1 MQLAS
6 VPKLLTCSDDTRT
19 RARTSVRTIS
29 MRGLF
34 KAIVHILGLGALA
47 LVSVEL
53 VFDSGSRGFL
63 AFDQSIL
70 FDGGYRIFLG
80 QIPYRDFF
88 IPTGPVPFWIQGFF
102 FQLFS
107 VNYSAY
113 LLHAAI
119 ANLLAVLS
127 AYLWV
132 RCIYPESF
140 GYALLAAAVTAF
152 WFYPPLGTPWFE
164 QTAFLFH
171 FLASLLLFYG
181 FRLAERKRVWT
192 AVLVGASGWMTGL
205 AFLSKQNAGLLSV
218 AACTAIIVVA
228 APGGVRTRFRFLGSF
243 LTGLT
248 AVALVFGAWLWRFS
262 HPGNFWIYFFVI
274 PHEEGMRRIAG
285 ATIHRFLLEEFSA
298 AGANRAVVLAC
309 FLAAATALVI
319 HARFR
324 LVKRSGLGEPGIL
337 AATTVVTLYLLQ
349 ALFNQVTLNEPEIGF
364 PFGGVILALG
374 ALLVRDLVET
384 GSGVVVAEASSKD
397 SVRLALLPV
406 LAISA
411 ALLLIQQ
418 GWEVSQSR
426 IAHDIFWRSEFREDV
441 VSKALAPVRWGIP
454 TRAARR
460 SPHEISVD
468 DVDKLAAFLQSV
480 EGNFFIFPDF
490 TVMYGLSGKVP
501 PQPLVWFHPGLT
513 YNDDHDPA
521 LDHRIVR
528 ELVANDVTHVILEK
542 DSFQGTKRRL
552 SKLPRTRRYI
562 RSRFELVEEI
572 GIFQIHARKSRGLE
586 SSLR

>member
-1 MQLAS
+1 MG
-6 VPKLLTCSDDTRT
+6 V
-19 RARTSVRTIS
+19 RTSSR
-29 MRGLF
+29 RGLF
-34 KAIVHILGLGALA
+34 KAIVHILSLGALA

-53 VFDSGSRGFL
+53 VFESGSRGFL

-113 LLHAAI
+113 LLHAAM

-140 GYALLAAAVTAF
+140 GYALLAASVTAF

-181 FRLAERKRVWT
+181 FGLAERKRVWT

-218 AACTAIIVVA
+218 AACIAVIVVA
-228 APGGVRTRFRFLGSF
+228 APGGVRTRVRFLGSF
-243 LTGLT
+243 LTGLA
-248 AVALVFGAWLWRFS
+248 AVGLVFGAWLWRFS
-262 HPGNFWIYFFVI
+262 HPENFWTYFFVI

-285 ATIHRFLLEEFSA
+285 GTIHRLFLEEFSA

-337 AATTVVTLYLLQ
+337 AATTVVSLYLFQ
-349 ALFNQVTLNEPEIGF
+349 ALFHQVTLNEPEVGF

-384 GSGVVVAEASSKD
+384 GSGVGVAEESSKD
-397 SVRLALLPV
+397 SVRRALLPV

-411 ALLLIQQ
+411 ALLLI
-418 GWEVSQSR
+418 
-426 IAHDIFWRSEFREDV
+426 
-441 VSKALAPVRWGIP
+441 P
-454 TRAARR
+454 TRMGGIAVAGRAR
-460 SPHEISVD
+460 HL
-468 DVDKLAAFLQSV
+468 LAFRVSGGRRF
-480 EGNFFIFPDF
+480 EGARP
-490 TVMYGLSGKVP
+490 GKVGHSHAGGAP
-501 PQPLVWFHPGLT
+501 IARGDLGRRRRRARGLPSERGRQLLHLPGL
-513 YNDDHDPA
+513 HRHVRA
-521 LDHRIVR
+521 LGQGAPPTSR
-528 ELVANDVTHVILEK
+528 LVPSGAHL
-542 DSFQGTKRRL
+542 
-552 SKLPRTRRYI
+552 
-562 RSRFELVEEI
+562 
-572 GIFQIHARKSRGLE
+572 
-586 SSLR
+586 